1 MTEKRPTVILALTA
15 AISLILGIYYS
26 RFFLRPGFAWLV
38 VSVEGLSLIRS
49 TWSLVVVLSAFS
61 TIPSG
66 LTLHQIDKKAGICET
81 ATCCI
86 RSYWTFRSF
95 SFPSQ

>member
-1 MTEKRPTVILALTA
+1 MTETDALVILAVTA

-26 RFFLRPGFAWLV
+26 RFFLRPGVAWLV

-49 TWSLVVVLSAFS
+49 AWSLVEVFNVF
-61 TIPSG
+61 
-66 LTLHQIDKKAGICET
+66 LTMLTPLQINTKAGICDT

-86 RSYWTFRSF
+86 RSHWTLRSF
-95 SFPSQ
+95 SIPPQ

>member
-1 MTEKRPTVILALTA
+1 MTEADAPVVLAVTA

-26 RFFLRPGFAWLV
+26 RFFLRPGVAWLV

-49 TWSLVVVLSAFS
+49 AWSLVAVLNVFS
-61 TIPSG
+61 TM
-66 LTLHQIDKKAGICET
+66 LTQLQINKKAGICDT

-86 RSYWTFRSF
+86 RSHWTFRSF

>member
-1 MTEKRPTVILALTA
+1 MTEKNAPVVLAVTA

-26 RFFLRPGFAWLV
+26 RFFLRPGVAWLV

-49 TWSLVVVLSAFS
+49 TWSLVVVLNVLS

-66 LTLHQIDKKAGICET
+66 LTLHQIDKKAGVCDT

>member
-1 MTEKRPTVILALTA
+1 MTNKNALVVLAATA

-26 RFFLRPGFAWLV
+26 RFFLRPGVAWLV

-49 TWSLVVVLSAFS
+49 TWSLVTLLDVFS

-66 LTLHQIDKKAGICET
+66 LTQHQINKKAGICDT

-86 RSYWTFRSF
+86 
-95 SFPSQ
+95 